1 MATEPMKFLSER
13 KLSEL
18 AGNIAANRDRYA
30 AGDFSDLEHDNG
42 WAIETTKVTI
52 DLDVLATLDGSVRTA
67 AADIENSLILY
78 KALKG
83 MTPALAREERIWAR
97 LTHIECLGY
106 SRARWL
112 RGNTGEQLDTQVQL
126 HMFAPSLTAIR
137 DDNALSRLWWNF
149 HIASIADPED
159 PEGAL
164 RLILKTADIRS
175 SFVERT
181 GTAAR
186 SPLAK
191 AVIRAMRREPW
202 ITSSE
207 RAFREFMITL
217 NRDGGGIV

>member
-83 MTPALAREERIWAR
+83 MTPALARERSAY
-97 LTHIECLGY
+97 G
-106 SRARWL
+106 RASL
-112 RGNTGEQLDTQVQL
+112 ISSVLAIPVPGGSAGILVN
-126 HMFAPSLTAIR
+126 SLTPKS
-137 DDNALSRLWWNF
+137 NC
-149 HIASIADPED
+149 
-159 PEGAL
+159 
-164 RLILKTADIRS
+164 TC
-175 SFVERT
+175 
-181 GTAAR
+181 
-186 SPLAK
+186 SP
-191 AVIRAMRREPW
+191 RA
-202 ITSSE
+202 
-207 RAFREFMITL
+207 
-217 NRDGGGIV
+217 